1 MLAFAMGGR
10 VAEELC
16 FDEISTGAQND
27 LETATQIA
35 RAMVTEYG
43 MSEKVGP
50 LSLGQ
55 EDANSM
61 FNAPKISGHTA
72 EVIDQE
78 VNRLL
83 NEAHDRAEKILIER
97 RDLLGKLSALLLVTE
112 TIDGTDLEAYATGTK
127 PIPDPA
133 TAQPNGKAHP
143 PMHEPDTVPA
153 HEGATP
159 PTPPMPGR

>member
-1 MLAFAMGGR
+1 M
-10 VAEELC
+10 VA
-16 FDEISTGAQND
+16 
-27 LETATQIA
+27 
-35 RAMVTEYG
+35 EYG

-72 EVIDQE
+72 ELIDQE

-83 NEAHDRAEKILIER
+83 NQAHDRAERILLER
-97 RDLLGKLSALLLVTE
+97 RDLLDKLSALLLVTE

-133 TAQPNGKAHP
+133 SVQPNGRPHAP
-143 PMHEPDTVPA
+143 AA
-153 HEGATP
+153 HEEAAVSTHEAATP